1 MCTAMSYSELYS
13 YSSEVL
19 TNIVNSFVDKD
30 KPYTKSNIDLFLD
43 LVIGFENYL
52 KNGYD
57 DVLTHCAINSSLHEI
72 CKLKNC
78 IDLWD
83 IYSCEVTKS

>member
-1 MCTAMSYSELYS
+1 MHIAMSYSELYD
-13 YSSEVL
+13 YSSKVL
-19 TNIVNSFVDKD
+19 TNIVNSFVDK
-30 KPYTKSNIDLFLD
+30 PYTKSNIDSFLN

-72 CKLKNC
+72 CKLNHC
-78 IDLWD
+78 TDLWD
-83 IYSCEVTKS
+83 IYSCEVTRS